1 MSVADITHTKWEFHS
16 LSSIIEL
23 IGGGTPKT
31 SIPEYW
37 NGDIPWL
44 SVNDFAGD
52 SRYVSST
59 EKHITQAGL
68 DNSSA
73 KLLRKGDIIISARGT
88 VGELAQLSAPMTFNQ
103 SCYGIRGI
111 STKIDQAFLYYLL
124 RIVVN
129 DLRKSAHGS
138 VFSTITRSTFES
150 IEVPLPPLTN
160 QNRIAKVLG
169 SLDDKI
175 TGNNKIISSSQELM
189 MALAKKCNTSV
200 LIKTLASKSTQTL
213 NPQTLDHQQ
222 VLHYSIPAF
231 DKGHVDIENAKNI
244 KSSKFQLNKPCV
256 LVSKLN
262 PRIPRVWSVPTINQ
276 SMHALASTE
285 FIVLEPIN
293 CTSGQLFAAVS
304 QPSLFLQLQA
314 QASGTS
320 NSHQRIRPDDL
331 SNALVPDTRELPNND
346 VELLNSLNLL
356 IECRTQENQTL
367 ARTRDEL
374 LPLLMSGKIT
384 VRDAEEASAEVGVDK
399 HEVEE

>member
-1 MSVADITHTKWEFHS
+1 MLLTTIGEAFEINPQVRIPKGTEVPFVSMDQVVPGQRNVSAAENRVFKGGSKFERGDTLMARITPCLENKKIAQYLPPNHAS
-16 LSSIIEL
+16 PS
-23 IGGGTPKT
+23 
-31 SIPEYW
+31 
-37 NGDIPWL
+37 
-44 SVNDFAGD
+44 AG
-52 SRYVSST
+52 ST
-59 EKHITQAGL
+59 EFIVIRGKNDVSITPFAYYFVQ
-68 DNSSA
+68 SP
-73 KLLRKGDIIISARGT
+73 DIH
-88 VGELAQLSAPMTFNQ
+88 ELAISLMTGTSGRQRVDTEAFRMSEIWLPNLTTQ
-103 SCYGIRGI
+103 E
-111 STKIDQAFLYYLL
+111 KI
-124 RIVVN
+124 V
-129 DLRKSAHGS
+129 
-138 VFSTITRSTFES
+138 
-150 IEVPLPPLTN
+150 
-160 QNRIAKVLG
+160 KVLG

-175 TGNNKIISSSQELM
+175 AGNNKIISSSQEVM
-189 MALAKKCNTSV
+189 VTLAKKCNASV

-331 SNALVPDTRELPNND
+331 FNALVPDTRELPNND

>member
-1 MSVADITHTKWEFHS
+1 MRSWNSITLGEVLPFKYGKNLPASKRTHS
-16 LSSIIEL
+16 GEYDVVSSAGIIDSHDTAFTTEPCIV
-23 IGGGTPKT
+23 IGRKGSIGSLTYCPDPVWPTDTTFYVTGTP
-31 SIPEYW
+31 Y
-37 NGDIPWL
+37 
-44 SVNDFAGD
+44 
-52 SRYVSST
+52 
-59 EKHITQAGL
+59 
-68 DNSSA
+68 
-73 KLLRKGDIIISARGT
+73 
-88 VGELAQLSAPMTFNQ
+88 
-103 SCYGIRGI
+103 C
-111 STKIDQAFLYYLL
+111 
-124 RIVVN
+124 
-129 DLRKSAHGS
+129 DLRFGYYVLQTLPLNQMNNDSAVPGLNRNDAES
-138 VFSTITRSTFES
+138 LAFS
-150 IEVPLPPLTN
+150 LPPVSE
-160 QNRIAKVLG
+160 QKAIAKVLG

-175 TGNNKIISSSQELM
+175 AGNNKIISSSQEIV
-189 MALAKKCNTSV
+189 MALAQKCNTSV

-276 SMHALASTE
+276 SIHALASTE

-356 IECRTQENQTL
+356 IECCTQENQTL

-384 VRDAEEASAEVGVDK
+384 VRDAEEASAEVGVNK

>member
-1 MSVADITHTKWEFHS
+1 MP
-16 LSSIIEL
+16 SI
-23 IGGGTPKT
+23 
-31 SIPEYW
+31 
-37 NGDIPWL
+37 N
-44 SVNDFAGD
+44 
-52 SRYVSST
+52 
-59 EKHITQAGL
+59 TQIMA
-68 DNSSA
+68 
-73 KLLRKGDIIISARGT
+73 
-88 VGELAQLSAPMTFNQ
+88 
-103 SCYGIRGI
+103 
-111 STKIDQAFLYYLL
+111 
-124 RIVVN
+124 
-129 DLRKSAHGS
+129 
-138 VFSTITRSTFES
+138 
-150 IEVPLPPLTN
+150 EVPISLPDNKT
-160 QNRIAKVLG
+160 QSAIAKVLG

-175 TGNNKIISSSQELM
+175 AGNNKIISSSQEVM
-189 MALAKKCNTSV
+189 VALAKKCNASV

-276 SMHALASTE
+276 SMDALASTE

-331 SNALVPDTRELPNND
+331 FNALVPDTRKLPNND

-399 HEVEE
+399 HEVGE